1 MDLPKN
7 VLMDQLESLVE
18 ILSNKLTGS
27 TAAEIKAV
35 NNSLKD
41 KVIEAAIFVGLAKL
55 QGDKYLITESGKKFY
70 QAQDQRGKNEA
81 IRELLKNIKIYNL
94 TTEYLH
100 YNKIEKPNKLDIGSY
115 WNTNFSSTVK
125 GMSEDDLESAILF
138 FLRFLE
144 LASLGKI
151 IYAGRG
157 RETRLVLDMV
167 ELAKYITSSTP
178 PSEAKVL
185 AKLEKEVA
193 KSESEETI
201 SEEESVSSSVKILN
215 KLNPELVW
223 SDLDS
228 DGAKKFLIDK
238 LNVLNND
245 NIVLAARVEEYQK
258 LDSENAVLN
267 EKVNNLKKD
276 NFFRATV
283 NSIGGIILGAALTIS
298 EPIYKI
304 VGCVLAVVLIVISVF
319 LKEIEQVN
327 KQDS

>member
-7 VLMDQLESLVE
+7 VSMDQLVSLVE

-27 TAAEIKAV
+27 SAAEIKAV
-35 NNSLKD
+35 NNSIKD
-41 KVIEAAIFVGLAKL
+41 KVIDAAIFVGLVKE
-55 QGDKYLITESGKKFY
+55 QGGKYFITESGKKY
-70 QAQDQRGKNEA
+70 SQAQDQRGKDES
-81 IRELLKNIKIYNL
+81 IRELLKSINIYNL

-115 WNTNFSSTVK
+115 WNDNFSSTIK
-125 GMSEDDLESAILF
+125 GLNEDDLESAILF

-144 LASLGKI
+144 LASVGKI

-157 RETRLVLDMV
+157 RETRIALNMV

-178 PSEAKVL
+178 PSEIKVL
-185 AKLEKEVA
+185 AKPEKKVTQ
-193 KSESEETI
+193 SEGSKTTP
-201 SEEESVSSSVKILN
+201 EEESASSSLNILK

-228 DGAKKFLIDK
+228 DGARKLIIDK

-276 NFFRATV
+276 NLFRATV
-283 NSIGGIILGAALTIS
+283 NSIGGIFLGAALTIS

-304 VGCVLAVVLIVISVF
+304 IGVLLGAVLIVISVF
-319 LKEIEQVN
+319 LKESEQKN